1 MVCYVILHYQ
11 NIEITTKCVQTL
23 LDITTESRLIIVDN
37 CSPNG
42 SGKVLERNYK
52 SNDRVSVILNDKNVG
67 FAKGNNL
74 GYRYA
79 KKHFMPELMIVMNN
93 DVIINDEKFEDII
106 TDYINENKIDVLGP
120 DIITVNGNHQNPL
133 AYKPLSSKYIRRR
146 IKFDKIKIL
155 LFKNNLILGLYMAY
169 KKEHPIQLRLEPP
182 KEITGCILHGSC
194 VIYNKRY
201 IEAEEYAFLPVTYM
215 YNEEA
220 ILYDYLEYKGYRT
233 GYCAAVSVLH
243 MEGAS
248 TSKNDK
254 EKILFRFRN
263 NTKSLSQQLNE
274 RNKYIRE

>member
-233 GYCAAVSVLH
+233 GYCSAVSVLH